1 MITSKIRF
9 MIGLALIA
17 LSQGTQVL
25 NDGFPD
31 MIWEKP
37 VFSLILCA
45 VGLVLVG
52 LSIRQGQE
60 KE

>member
-1 MITSKIRF
+1 MISSKMRF
-9 MIGLALIA
+9 VIGLALIA
-17 LSQGTQVL
+17 LAPGTQML

-37 VFSLILCA
+37 LFSLVLAA

-52 LSIRQGQE
+52 LSIQGE